1 MSEPMS
7 EPLVSKIPS
16 VLQSKP
22 MNRGARLK
30 KYAGRVSTHVLLI
43 LIAVMMIFPLV
54 WTLSASLKTPPQQV
68 KWPPQLIPNPFY
80 PRNYVL
86 LFSLSPMATYMLN
99 SAKIAILS
107 VIGMCLSS
115 SLAAF
120 AFARMRF
127 RGKNLIFGILL
138 GTMMIPGATTVIPTF
153 IIFRWLGWINTH
165 APLIVG
171 NYFGGAFSVFLL
183 RQAYLSIPQDLVD
196 AAEMDGASFFYIYRT
211 IFIPLGMPILTTV
224 AVLQFLWSWNDL
236 FGPLIYLNSQSKM
249 TVQLGLTFLRG
260 RAGTG
265 VEQFGIVMAG
275 SLLGLLPMLILYSFG
290 QKYFIRGL
298 ARSGI
303 KG

>member
-1 MSEPMS
+1 MS
-7 EPLVSKIPS
+7 EPLVSKIPYARPTAR
-16 VLQSKP
+16 LKKE
-22 MNRGARLK
+22 GRLK

-43 LIAVMMIFPLV
+43 LVAVMMIFPLV
-54 WTLSASLKTPPQQV
+54 WLLSSSLKTPPQQV
-68 KWPPQLIPNPFY
+68 KWPPVFIPNPFY

-86 LFSLSPMATYMLN
+86 LFTLSPMANYLFN

-107 VIGMCLSS
+107 VIGMCFSS

-138 GTMMIPGATTVIPTF
+138 GTMMIPYATTVIPTF
-153 IIFRWLGWINTH
+153 VIFRWLGWIDTH
-165 APLIVG
+165 APLIVP
-171 NYFGGAFSVFLL
+171 NFFGGAYTVFLL
-183 RQAYLSIPQDLVD
+183 RQAYLGIPQDLMD
-196 AAEMDGASFFYIYRT
+196 AAEMDGAGFFYIYWKV
-211 IFIPLGMPILTTV
+211 FIPLGMPILTTV

-236 FGPLIYLNSQSKM
+236 FGPLIYLNSQMKM
-249 TVQLGLTFLRG
+249 TVQIGLTFLRG

-265 VEQFGIVMAG
+265 VEQYGVVMAG
-275 SLLGLLPMLILYSFG
+275 SFLGLLPMLILYGFG

-298 ARSGI
+298 ARTGI